1 MTDFAFEYGDHTFDV
16 TLTFS
21 GPGAIRDWVS
31 FNPQP
36 DPPGVWFADAITFA
50 ATGDP
55 SVSFSVSEDRSQ
67 LSFATPEPSTWVLMG
82 LGFTVLSV
90 LVRRAEPRGRP
101 TRYRASRRPHA

>member
-1 MTDFAFEYGDHTFDV
+1 V

-21 GPGAIRDWVS
+21 GPGAVRDWVF

-36 DPPGVWFADAITFA
+36 DPPGIWFADAITFA

-55 SVSFSVSEDRSQ
+55 SVSFSLSEDRSQ

-90 LVRRAEPRGRP
+90 LVRR
-101 TRYRASRRPHA
+101 RAARSPDPLPCSRRRRA